1 MMTHPFEVKASPS
14 AQAPDEL
21 MITWGNIPQG
31 SVASIYLPAV
41 SSADVIALADTMYV
55 RHRLTASDPHTVG
68 CPAGGVTFV
77 PVPAGQGR
85 YAGLLSV
92 DLPVK
97 TRPGE
102 VFTLA
107 VRQLTQVTV
116 PATVVQPESFSWRQV
131 AGAFQY
137 TLTIKDAAELL
148 YPEERLLAW
157 LKWRV
162 GVMPSSSRW
171 LPVLK
176 RYGELTEVRVRSF
189 GGDPGAIP
197 PSQAGAVPAKAP
209 APPEPPS
216 PGPAG

>member
-1 MMTHPFEVKASPS
+1 MMTHPFEVKASAS

-21 MITWGNIPQG
+21 MITWGNAPQG

-55 RHRLTASDPHTVG
+55 RHRLTASDPHTVD

-92 DLPVK
+92 DLPAK

-116 PATVVQPESFSWRQV
+116 PAAPESFSWRQV
-131 AGAFQY
+131 CGAFQY
-137 TLTIKDAAELL
+137 TLTIEDAAELL

-157 LKWRV
+157 LKWRI
-162 GVMPSSSRW
+162 GVMPSASRW
-171 LPVLK
+171 FPVLK
-176 RYGELTEVRVRSF
+176 RYGELTDVRVRSF

-197 PSQAGAVPAKAP
+197 ASQSGAVPAKLH
-209 APPEPPS
+209 PPTAPPS
-216 PGPAG
+216 PGRGR